1 VGYLIVKDLLLQ
13 KKMLGAAV
21 LYVLVFTFAF
31 QGMGAGQL
39 IAIISAVG
47 YMFVM
52 LGAAWEEKN
61 SSDVLWNSLPVSKR
75 KIVGAKYLSIPLYAL
90 IVIIVYWIVSTVLSL
105 LGGPIAAM
113 PLDPVGIVLG
123 VGAVF
128 VAASL
133 YFPVFFAVGY
143 TKSRYW
149 HFILFFGIMI
159 LGSMLPALIPE
170 KPAWLDPLVKRLPEV
185 TSDIAG
191 LAIFGVFV
199 ALWVGISFVV
209 SLRLY
214 GRREF

>member
-1 VGYLIVKDLLLQ
+1 MGYLIVKDLLLQ

-75 KIVGAKYLSIPLYAL
+75 KIVGAKYLSIPVYAL

-113 PLDPVGIVLG
+113 PLDPVSIVLG

-170 KPAWLDPLVKRLPEV
+170 KSAWLDPLVKRLPEV